1 MLRNLKKRYISWAG
15 IPENN
20 TQSREM
26 GFSGFH
32 FGQKQKRHIILK
44 PINQTN
50 DTQFEKAYH
59 FMSKRP
65 HK

>member
-32 FGQKQKRHIILK
+32 FGQKQK
-44 PINQTN
+44 
-50 DTQFEKAYH
+50 KAYY
-59 FMSKRP
+59 FEADQSDK
-65 HK
+65 